1 MKSVITAFI
10 NSLRMSYQEWTVEKE
25 IPKCP
30 TTTTATTNNTSLIKL
45 NSRRVIYDVETL
57 SEYKVTIV

>member
-1 MKSVITAFI
+1 
-10 NSLRMSYQEWTVEKE
+10 MSYQEWTVEKE